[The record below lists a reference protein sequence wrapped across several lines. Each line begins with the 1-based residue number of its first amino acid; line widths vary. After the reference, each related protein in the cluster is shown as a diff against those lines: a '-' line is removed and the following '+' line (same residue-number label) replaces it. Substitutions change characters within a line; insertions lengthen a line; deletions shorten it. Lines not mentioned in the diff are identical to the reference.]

1 MNKWIKIAIWTCL
14 SIGVIV
20 LIFATQSALKKLP
33 LQKPSVNISVD
44 GENSLLIES
53 ELISRLERKN
63 LLFVNQKVEELNTE
77 NIERFIGEMEEVK
90 NARVYSYLDGS
101 WTITV
106 ELRKPIA
113 HIFNPSGENFF
124 IDENGFKINSSLDH
138 TARVLVV
145 TSDKR
150 IEILEKSVDDIINN
164 DSLKTIQKISNVY
177 RISNYVCNDPL
188 MRSLIGQ
195 IHLKNNGDFVLIPI
209 VGEQKIIFGTAYSN
223 EDIAEKFEKL
233 KLFYKEAIP
242 FEGWNKYSEISLKYD
257 GQIVCKKKE

>member
-1 MNKWIKIAIWTCL
+1 MNKWIKIALWTSL

-20 LIFATQSALKKLP
+20 LVIAAQNAVKKLP
-33 LQKPSVNISVD
+33 LQKPNVNISVD
-44 GENSLLIES
+44 GENSLLTES

-77 NIERFIGEMEEVK
+77 KIERFIGTMEEVENVK
-90 NARVYSYLDGS
+90 VFSYLDGN
-101 WTITV
+101 WAMTIK
-106 ELRKPIA
+106 LRKPIA
-113 HIFNPSGENFF
+113 HIFNPSGENYF
-124 IDENGFKINSSLDH
+124 IDEDGYKITSSLDH
-138 TARVLVV
+138 IARVLVV
-145 TSDKR
+145 TSDNR
-150 IEILEKSVDDIINN
+150 LEFNEKNSSKIINN
-164 DSLKTIQKISNVY
+164 DSLKTIQKIYRVH

-209 VGEQKIIFGTAYSN
+209 VGEQKIIFGSAYSN
-223 EDIAEKFEKL
+223 EDIAEKMEKL